1 MKILSFGEAVID
13 VVYLVKDLK
22 LDRKNEILLKKISF
36 GGPSLVASLF
46 LSFYGFKPYFF
57 TSLGR
62 DKEGVRCKKFL
73 ERCGIKIIKLGN
85 KTKKNLVILNNGIR
99 TIFRESES
107 EIDFSKLKIS
117 FLKNAN
123 LIILDRHFSSVFK
136 FLKNSKAEIIFDPS
150 TEISQRTLEVL
161 KNINYPIIPI
171 ESLKNFHKESLY
183 KALKKAK
190 KLIGDLIIVTCGRF
204 GSFILEKNKILFFRS
219 YKSKAIDPTGAGDVF
234 RSAFAY
240 GVLKNWPLYKT
251 IDFANFVSALHTE
264 KLGNGD
270 SLPKPKEI
278 KTNKRE
284 KNNFKFKDV
293 VEFYKKIE

>member
-62 DKEGVRCKKFL
+62 DREGIKCKKFL
-73 ERCGIKIIKLGN
+73 ERHGIKVIKLGN
-85 KTKKNLVILNNGIR
+85 KTKKNLVILNNGVR

-107 EIDFSKLKIS
+107 KIDFSKLKVS
-117 FLKNAN
+117 LLRDAD

-136 FLKNSKAEIIFDPS
+136 ILKKSRAEIIFDPS

-171 ESLKNFHKESLY
+171 ESLKIFHKKSIH

-190 KLIGDLIIVTCGRF
+190 NKIGNLIIVTCGRF
-204 GSFILEKNKILFFRS
+204 GSFVLEKNKILFFPS

-240 GVLKNWPLYKT
+240 GILKRWSLYKT

-270 SLPKPKEI
+270 SLPTPKEI
-278 KTNKRE
+278 KNAKKI
-284 KNNFKFKDV
+284 KNNYQFKDV
-293 VEFYKKIE
+293 VAFYKKTE

>member
-13 VVYLVKDLK
+13 IVYLVKDLR

-62 DKEGVRCKKFL
+62 DKEGLRCKKFL
-73 ERCGIKIIKLGN
+73 EKYGIKVIKLGN
-85 KTKKNLVILNNGIR
+85 KTKKNLVILNKGIR

-107 EIDFSKLKIS
+107 EVDLSKLKIS
-117 FLKNAN
+117 FLKDAD

-136 FLKNSKAEIIFDPS
+136 ILKNSRAEIIFDPS

-171 ESLKNFHKESLY
+171 ESLKNFHKENIY
-183 KALKKAK
+183 KAIKRAK
-190 KLIGDLIIVTCGRF
+190 KSIGDLIIVTCGKF
-204 GSFILEKNKILFFRS
+204 GSFVLEKNKILFFPS
-219 YKSKAIDPTGAGDVF
+219 YKSNAIDPTGAGDVF

-240 GVLKNWPLYKT
+240 GILKRWSLYKT
-251 IDFANFVSALHTE
+251 IDFANFVSAIHTE

-278 KTNKRE
+278 KENKRV

-293 VEFYKKIE
+293 VAFYKKIE